1 MTSPVEFISRWQRV
15 ALLSQ
20 SLLELAERGEWNL
33 LLEQEVTYL
42 QGIEAVMQSQTPPKM
57 APGIQ
62 EMITG
67 YISQALNNEQKIKGL
82 LQLRLDE
89 LSGLIGQSTRQKSI
103 NHAYG
108 HLSGI
113 LLVPK
118 APFVQ
123 Q

>member
-62 EMITG
+62 
-67 YISQALNNEQKIKGL
+67 
-82 LQLRLDE
+82 R
-89 LSGLIGQSTRQKSI
+89 
-103 NHAYG
+103 
-108 HLSGI
+108 
-113 LLVPK
+113 
-118 APFVQ
+118 
-123 Q
+123 